1 MESLKLIENFESI
14 IDPLGQYEI
23 EKHCDHGWATE
34 VDQFNLLFEEMAKAS
49 SLLHQD
55 GEEAIQ
61 VLEEK
66 LAKITKELEEASSN
80 EKNTEKLIKT
90 VDADCDRLKAII
102 QQQDEEKNQL
112 KEEAM
117 SSFLAFKDNNSALYE
132 QKKLLY
138 LITRLTWDEKA
149 LKKNLIKGYV
159 SDINSKDVSVFET
172 DGKKIKSKTTIS
184 DLLWDYISSGTA
196 WK

>member
-1 MESLKLIENFESI
+1 M
-14 IDPLGQYEI
+14 
-23 EKHCDHGWATE
+23 
-34 VDQFNLLFEEMAKAS
+34 
-49 SLLHQD
+49 
-55 GEEAIQ
+55 
-61 VLEEK
+61 
-66 LAKITKELEEASSN
+66 
-80 EKNTEKLIKT
+80 
-90 VDADCDRLKAII
+90 DAECDRLKAKIE
-102 QQQDEEKNQL
+102 QQDLEKNQL

-159 SDINSKDVSVFET
+159 SDVNSKDVSVFET
-172 DGKKIKSKTTIS
+172 DGKKIACKTTIS